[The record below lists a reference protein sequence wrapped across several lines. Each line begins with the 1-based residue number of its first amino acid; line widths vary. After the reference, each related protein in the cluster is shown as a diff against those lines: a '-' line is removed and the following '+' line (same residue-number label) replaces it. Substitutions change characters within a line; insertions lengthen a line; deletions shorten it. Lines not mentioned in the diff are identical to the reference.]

1 MHLSVTIRQMLFSKA
16 CLKNYISHQCF
27 FLPESAG
34 VQLHNILQ
42 ILHRVIHTF
51 YCNVLAWT
59 VEGVAAGAK
68 VRTGQSHKGKSCAIC
83 AAADCN
89 CLRIQPGLLDGF
101 LGVKNEKSLSR
112 KNPGNRAA
120 P

>member
-1 MHLSVTIRQMLFSKA
+1 MKRTYA
-16 CLKNYISHQCF
+16 F

-68 VRTGQSHKGKSCAIC
+68 VRTGQSHKGKSCALC

-101 LGVKNEKSLSR
+101 LGVIDQEMCIRDRVYCFLCIYIARCEEDSPSSISP
-112 KNPGNRAA
+112 PGTG
-120 P
+120 